1 MSNFSRF
8 MKSNKIVKE
17 NTTYPATKSLVD
29 ENGNPLEWTI
39 KPLTTSENEAIRE
52 SCMTE
57 VQVTGK
63 PNMFR
68 PKLNTSKYIA
78 KMVVASIVEPNLYD
92 ANLQDSY
99 GVKTPEELLQEMV
112 DDPGEYNELVAF
124 VQNFNGFNTTLE
136 DKVEEA
142 KN

>member
-8 MKSNKIVKE
+8 MKANKVVRE

-29 ENGNPLEWTI
+29 ENGKPLEWTI
-39 KPLTTSENEAIRE
+39 KPLTTAENEAIRE

-78 KMVVASIVEPNLYD
+78 KMVVASIVEPDLYD

-124 VQNFNGFNTTLE
+124 VQNFNGFNATLE

>member
-8 MKSNKIVKE
+8 MKNNKVVKE
-17 NTTYPATKSLVD
+17 NTTYAATKSLTD
-29 ENGNPLEWTI
+29 EKGNPLEWVI
-39 KPLTTSENEAIRE
+39 KPLTTNENEKIRDD
-52 SCMTE
+52 CM
-57 VQVTGK
+57 VDVPVTGK

-78 KMVVASIVEPNLYD
+78 KMLCACVVEPNLYD
-92 ANLQDSY
+92 KDLQDSY
-99 GVKTPEELLQEMV
+99 GVMTPEELLKEMV
-112 DDPGEYNELVAF
+112 DDPGEYQAF
-124 VQNFNGFNTTLE
+124 VSFVQDFNGFNTTLE